1 MSCSNLVKVSKLHPH
16 IWFSR
21 VGPKVEDNICFFQ
34 IMRSS
39 QVSAPL
45 IFSWAKKWRSNMF
58 SSNLVDKI
66 QVSVPL
72 KKCNIFGDPK
82 LKNKHFSKFCW
93 KGIGIEPHRVFL
105 SAGRKLKLHYFPGTF
120 LRFGSFLRGA
130 LVSFPEVMKGSE
142 EGTFKNVPN
151 TSRRHCEAW
160 ALKVVNV
167 LRCCL
172 HCSLCFCFF
181 VLLQVFAG
189 APFSFA

>member
-16 IWFSR
+16 MFFPGW
-21 VGPKVEDNICFFQ
+21 GPKLKIIYVSFKSCGSI
-34 IMRSS
+34 

-93 KGIGIEPHRVFL
+93 KGIEIEPHRVFL

-130 LVSFPEVMKGSE
+130 LVSFPEVMKGVRRGHLE
-142 EGTFKNVPN
+142 KMFQIHQEGIV
-151 TSRRHCEAW
+151 RHE
-160 ALKVVNV
+160 L
-167 LRCCL
+167 
-172 HCSLCFCFF
+172 
-181 VLLQVFAG
+181 
-189 APFSFA
+189 